1 MRGRTNASN
10 GGIFLNATTDDF
22 EVATGNTIVAGD
34 FVEYHYDTA
43 EKTISGSSFS
53 EECFLVDATAK
64 LYITR
69 LSGYATLITYDNGTI
84 TIEDSYTTAQSTEL
98 VKYNDTTYLS
108 TSGDVFTVDVAN
120 KTLSLSSNINKTFQH
135 KVGNYL
141 VSVERSGSST
151 VTYTVKT
158 FSCADLSN
166 ITLVDT
172 KSVTDQSGSQLVIGK
187 SFGNGI
193 CFGVYLVSNTS
204 SQHMAYGKLKFAY
217 IDLTNGSITSIEN
230 LLVFDTSASSSISAS
245 MTFVGNAI
253 GERYILT
260 HFHYGYSGHYTYED
274 RIYDTTSRDLKNNL
288 STADNYIPVRSDY
301 TDKNGYYYWLLYYA
315 TSGSTFFFDLY
326 KTDKQ
331 TGLSELCDT
340 VSATYNTSPLWVF
353 DNNDFALLRVSSP
366 SIYYKIAR
374 AISDEIVEGA
384 LTDTVQEWSGGINP
398 LGVAKQ
404 SGTAG
409 DTIAV
414 YIPQVNS

>member
-22 EVATGNTIVAGD
+22 EVATGNNIVAGD

-120 KTLSLSSNINKTFQH
+120 KTLTLSSNINKTFQH

-187 SFGNGI
+187 SFNDGV
-193 CFGVYLVSNTS
+193 CFAINLVYNSGS
-204 SQHMAYGKLKFAY
+204 SHMAYVKLVFAY
-217 IDLTNGSITSIEN
+217 IDLSNGLITSIQSKA
-230 LLVFDTSASSSISAS
+230 LFDDSPSSSVSS
-245 MTFVGNAI
+245 FFYFVGNAI
-253 GERYILT
+253 GDRYIYV
-260 HFHYGYSGHYTYED
+260 HYYHGYSGHYTYKDE
-274 RIYDTTSRDLKNNL
+274 IYDTASRDLKNSL
-288 STADNYIPVRSDY
+288 SFANNNYTVRSNY
-301 TDKNGYYYWLLYYA
+301 FERNGYYYWLVYTA
-315 TSGSTFFFDLY
+315 ETNNVFSAVLY
-326 KTDKQ
+326 KTDIV
-331 TGLSELCDT
+331 TGLSELCDSISVT
-340 VSATYNTSPLWVF
+340 VNTSPLWVF
-353 DNNDFALLRVSSP
+353 ANNDFALLRVSSP
-366 SIYYKIAR
+366 SIYYKIVK
-374 AISDEIVEGA
+374 AINDQIVEGT
-384 LTDTVQEWSGGINP
+384 LTDTVQEWSGGLNP

-404 SGTAG
+404 SGNAG